1 MSYSE
6 IISVALSVI
15 TVFTAI
21 ASVIIANKTLNQ
33 NSKMIENSTRPYL
46 VIYGEVV
53 HFQNMGYI
61 LILKNCGASAADVSS
76 ITFSESISPYL
87 YKDDRLPF
95 MNVAGT
101 SFAPGQSMHCHLVYP
116 NGIEVPPINIDICY
130 SASEKNYADSFVIDP
145 KSEFSNLI
153 VRASTDNKE
162 LKIISY
168 TLQDIAEKLL

>member
-61 LILKNCGASAADVSS
+61 LILKNCGASAIDS
-76 ITFSESISPYL
+76 I
-87 YKDDRLPF
+87 
-95 MNVAGT
+95 V
-101 SFAPGQSMHCHLVYP
+101 
-116 NGIEVPPINIDICY
+116 
-130 SASEKNYADSFVIDP
+130 
-145 KSEFSNLI
+145 
-153 VRASTDNKE
+153 
-162 LKIISY
+162 
-168 TLQDIAEKLL
+168 